1 MIIVQRLVYESMG
14 DMNNFETLKKF
25 SHSFKKACSTL
36 ADAIKRRDLLKK
48 MLKKLKILY
57 FDTFLQITFLI

>member
-14 DMNNFETLKKF
+14 DMNNFEILKKF

-48 MLKKLKILY
+48 MAEKVKS
-57 FDTFLQITFLI
+57 FAF